1 MEKKLLSYVIKNV
14 HIDCDHDT
22 YDVLNKSIVKLIDD
36 GMKIILNEDMFVF
49 FMLDNNS
56 KLLVKYSKRDDINES
71 IF

>member
-1 MEKKLLSYVIKNV
+1 MNNA
-14 HIDCDHDT
+14 HIDFDKDT
-22 YDVLNKSIVKLIDD
+22 NDVLNKSIVKLIDD